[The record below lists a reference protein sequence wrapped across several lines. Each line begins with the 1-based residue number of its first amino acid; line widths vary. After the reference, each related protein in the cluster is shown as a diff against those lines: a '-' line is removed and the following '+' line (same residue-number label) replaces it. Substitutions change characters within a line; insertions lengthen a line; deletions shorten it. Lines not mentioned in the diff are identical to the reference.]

1 MSEKITM
8 KDIKKILERE
18 IAEEKETKNY
28 DKSDEYIRV
37 FYLSSIMKYKSQYL
51 FFVREL
57 IDQEFTRRKNP
68 NYRRVR

>member
-1 MSEKITM
+1 MSKKIRM

-28 DKSDEYIRV
+28 DKSDEHIRV

-57 IDQEFTRRKNP
+57 IDKEFIRRKNP